1 MLMKVT
7 PLDIQQKRFHV
18 AFRGYERTEV
28 EAFLDV
34 VREEMEGLVRE
45 VTELREFHQTYD
57 ERMRDYRDREDT
69 LKSTM
74 ITTHKLVED
83 LRENARKESA
93 LIVKDAE
100 IKYQQT
106 LERAREERLRLES
119 ELLELRRQK
128 HHFLEDMKKTI
139 QMHLEMIH
147 FEEGGSEGK
156 AEQPAAKAD

>member
-1 MLMKVT
+1 MKVT

-18 AFRGYERTEV
+18 AFRGYERSEV

-74 ITTHKLVED
+74 ITTHKLAED
-83 LRENARKESA
+83 LRENARKEAA
-93 LIVKDAE
+93 LLVKDAE

-139 QMHLEMIH
+139 NMHLEMVH
-147 FEEGGSEGK
+147 FEEGSGEGT
-156 AEQPAAKAD
+156 AGQQPPAKAD

>member
-1 MLMKVT
+1 MKVT

-18 AFRGYERTEV
+18 AFRGYERSEV
-28 EAFLDV
+28 ESFLDV

-45 VTELREFHQTYD
+45 VTELREFHLTYN
-57 ERMRDYRDREDT
+57 ERMQDYRGREDT

-83 LRENARKESA
+83 LKENARKEAA
-93 LIVKDAE
+93 LMVKDAE

-119 ELLELRRQK
+119 EIIELRRQK

-147 FEEGGSEGK
+147 FEGGGSEGK
-156 AEQPAAKAD
+156 AEQPAEKAV

>member
-1 MLMKVT
+1 MKVT

-74 ITTHKLVED
+74 ITTHKLVEE

-93 LIVKDAE
+93 LMVKDAE

-139 QMHLEMIH
+139 QMHLEMVH

>member
-45 VTELREFHQTYD
+45 VTELREFHQTYN
-57 ERMRDYRDREDT
+57 ERMLDYRGREDT

-83 LRENARKESA
+83 LKENARQEAA
-93 LIVKDAE
+93 LMVKDAE

-106 LERAREERLRLES
+106 LERAREEKLRLES
-119 ELLELRRQK
+119 EL
-128 HHFLEDMKKTI
+128 I
-139 QMHLEMIH
+139 
-147 FEEGGSEGK
+147 
-156 AEQPAAKAD
+156 

>member
-1 MLMKVT
+1 MKVT

-34 VREEMEGLVRE
+34 VREEMETLVRE

-74 ITTHKLVED
+74 ITTHKLAED
-83 LRENARKESA
+83 VKENARKESQ
-93 LIVKDAE
+93 LMLKDAE
-100 IKYQQT
+100 IKYQQL
-106 LERAREERLRLES
+106 LERGREEKIRLET
-119 ELLELRRQK
+119 ELGELRRQK
-128 HHFLEDMKKTI
+128 HHFLQDLKKTI
-139 QMHLEMIH
+139 QMHLEMIS
-147 FEEGGSEGK
+147 FEEGSGEGK
-156 AEQPAAKAD
+156 GTGGQPAGQ

>member
-1 MLMKVT
+1 MKVT

-28 EAFLDV
+28 DAFLDV

-45 VTELREFHQTYD
+45 VTELREFHNTYD

-74 ITTHKLVED
+74 ITTHKLAED
-83 LRENARKESA
+83 IRENARKEA
-93 LIVKDAE
+93 QLMVKDAE

-106 LERAREERLRLES
+106 LERAREEKLRLES
-119 ELLELRRQK
+119 ELIELRRRK
-128 HHFLEDMKKTI
+128 HHFLQDMRKMI
-139 QMHLEMIH
+139 QIHQEMVN
-147 FEEGGSEGK
+147 FEEAGGEGA
-156 AEQPAAKAD
+156 AEQPEAKAD

>member
-1 MLMKVT
+1 MKVT

-93 LIVKDAE
+93 LIIKDAE

-139 QMHLEMIH
+139 QLHLEMVH

>member
-93 LIVKDAE
+93 LMVKDAE

-119 ELLELRRQK
+119 EILELRRRK
-128 HHFLEDMKKTI
+128 HHFLEDMKKMI
-139 QMHLEMIH
+139 NMHLEMAH

-156 AEQPAAKAD
+156 AEQPEAKAD

>member
-1 MLMKVT
+1 MKVT
-7 PLDIQQKRFHV
+7 PLDIQQKRFRV

-45 VTELREFHQTYD
+45 VTELREFHNTYD
-57 ERMRDYRDREDT
+57 ERMREYRDREDT

-74 ITTHKLVED
+74 ITTHKLAED
-83 LRENARKESA
+83 IRENARKEA
-93 LIVKDAE
+93 QLMVKDAE

-119 ELLELRRQK
+119 EILELKRQK
-128 HHFLEDMKKTI
+128 HHFLQDMRKTI
-139 QMHLEMIH
+139 QLHLEMVQ
-147 FEEGGSEGK
+147 FEESGSEGK
-156 AEQPAAKAD
+156 AEKPAE

>member
-1 MLMKVT
+1 MKVT

-74 ITTHKLVED
+74 ITTHKLAED
-83 LRENARKESA
+83 LRDNARKEAA
-93 LIVKDAE
+93 LMVKDAE

-119 ELLELRRQK
+119 ELIELRRQK
-128 HHFLEDMKKTI
+128 HHFLEDMKKMI
-139 QMHLEMIH
+139 HMHLEMVH
-147 FEEGGSEGK
+147 FEEGSSEGK
-156 AEQPAAKAD
+156 AEQPETKAD

>member
-1 MLMKVT
+1 MKVT

-18 AFRGYERTEV
+18 AFRGYERSEV

-74 ITTHKLVED
+74 ITTHKLAED
-83 LRENARKESA
+83 LRENARKEAA
-93 LIVKDAE
+93 LMVKDAE

-119 ELLELRRQK
+119 EILELRRRK
-128 HHFLEDMKKTI
+128 HHFLEDMKKMI
-139 QMHLEMIH
+139 NMHLEMAH
-147 FEEGGSEGK
+147 FEEGRSEGK
-156 AEQPAAKAD
+156 AEQPAEKAD

>member
-1 MLMKVT
+1 MKVS

-45 VTELREFHQTYD
+45 VTELREFHLTYND
-57 ERMRDYRDREDT
+57 RMQDYRGREDT

-74 ITTHKLVED
+74 ISTHRLAED
-83 LRENARKESA
+83 IRENARKEA
-93 LIVKDAE
+93 QLMVKDAE

-119 ELLELRRQK
+119 EIIELRRQK
-128 HHFLEDMKKTI
+128 HHFLQDMRKMI
-139 QMHLEMIH
+139 QMHLEMAH
-147 FEEGGSEGK
+147 FEEAGGEGK
-156 AEQPAAKAD
+156 AEQPEAKAD

>member
-1 MLMKVT
+1 MKVT

-74 ITTHKLVED
+74 ITTHKLAED

-93 LIVKDAE
+93 LMVKDAE
-100 IKYQQT
+100 IKYQQI

-119 ELLELRRQK
+119 EIIELRRQK
-128 HHFLEDMKKTI
+128 HHFLEDMKKMI
-139 QMHLEMIH
+139 HMHLEMVH
-147 FEEGGSEGK
+147 FEEGGSEGE
-156 AEQPAAKAD
+156 AEQPETKAD

>member
-1 MLMKVT
+1 MKVT

-83 LRENARKESA
+83 LKENARKESA
-93 LIVKDAE
+93 LMVKDAE

-119 ELLELRRQK
+119 ELIELRRQK

-139 QMHLEMIH
+139 HMHLEMVH
-147 FEEGGSEGK
+147 FEEGGSEEK
-156 AEQPAAKAD
+156 AEQPEAKAD

>member
-74 ITTHKLVED
+74 ITTHKLVEE

-93 LIVKDAE
+93 LMVKDAE

-139 QMHLEMIH
+139 QMHLEMVH

>member
-1 MLMKVT
+1 MKVT

-74 ITTHKLVED
+74 ITTHKLAED
-83 LRENARKESA
+83 LRENARKEAA
-93 LIVKDAE
+93 LMVKDAE

-106 LERAREERLRLES
+106 LERAREEKLRLES
-119 ELLELRRQK
+119 ELIELRRKK
-128 HHFLEDMKKTI
+128 HHFIEDMKKTI
-139 QMHLEMIH
+139 NMHLEMVH
-147 FEEGGSEGK
+147 FEEGGGEGK
-156 AEQPAAKAD
+156 AEQPEAKTD

>member
-1 MLMKVT
+1 MKVT

-45 VTELREFHQTYD
+45 VTELREFHQTYN
-57 ERMRDYRDREDT
+57 ERMQDYRGREDT

-83 LRENARKESA
+83 LKENARKESA
-93 LIVKDAE
+93 LMVKDAE

-119 ELLELRRQK
+119 EIIELRRRK
-128 HHFLEDMKKTI
+128 HHFLEDMKKMI
-139 QMHLEMIH
+139 NMHLEMAH

-156 AEQPAAKAD
+156 AEQPETKAD